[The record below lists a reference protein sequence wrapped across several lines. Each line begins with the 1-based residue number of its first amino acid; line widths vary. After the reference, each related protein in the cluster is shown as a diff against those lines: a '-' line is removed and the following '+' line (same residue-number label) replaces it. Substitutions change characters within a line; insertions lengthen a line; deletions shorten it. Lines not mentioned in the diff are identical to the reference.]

1 MSQQWEIHCTEAI
14 EQLRTQPDCE
24 FDKKGRQL
32 IDIGHDG
39 AWSNSSTSFSSKN
52 GFTTAI
58 TTIDGKS
65 QIINAGT
72 RSNYFCRE
80 WVSSFSPPTI
90 ICCQKF
96 CYYFVSS
103 KSFFLDIL
111 SFYQKKMFQN
121 ITQNK

>member
-1 MSQQWEIHCTEAI
+1 MPDSKYPEQQIDQ
-14 EQLRTQPDCE
+14 QLRQQNDCE

-32 IDIGHDG
+32 LDIGHDG

-72 RSNYFCRE
+72 RSKGQFIVCITSSYFTPKI
-80 WVSSFSPPTI
+80 SIF
-90 ICCQKF
+90 F
-96 CYYFVSS
+96 CYVCFARIQPR
-103 KSFFLDIL
+103 K
-111 SFYQKKMFQN
+111 
-121 ITQNK
+121 